1 MSKNNVVKLTGRDTI
16 SDPLTELL
24 RTGAEQLIYQA
35 VEAELLEL
43 LAEHSERRT
52 KDGTAGVVRN
62 GHLPARELQT
72 GLGPV
77 TVQIPKVRAKTGE
90 PVTFHSVLVPPYVR
104 KTRSL
109 EAALPWLYLKGISSG
124 EMGEALKVLV
134 GPEATGLSASTVSR
148 LKQAWAQE
156 YRSWCD
162 DRLDKDRWVYVWA
175 DGVYSGLR
183 AEQTKLCALVVIG
196 VNERGEKHFLAIED
210 GVREST
216 QSWREVLL
224 KLKSRGMSAPELAIG
239 DGAMGFWAALEEAYP
254 ETRQQRCWM
263 HKTMNVLNCL
273 PKSAQPKAKQ
283 ALHNIWQAETQ
294 ADAEKAFDLFIK
306 TYEPKYPKAA
316 VCLHKDRE
324 ELMAFYNFPA
334 QHWQSIR
341 TSNPIESTFGTIRHR
356 TKRSKGCLS
365 RDGMLHMMF
374 KLGLCAEKKWRR
386 LRGFDYLA
394 KVVVGIKFKDGVE
407 VTEVDQ
413 VAA

>member
-16 SDPLTELL
+16 IDPLTELL

-52 KDGTAGVVRN
+52 EDGKAGVVRN
-62 GHLPARELQT
+62 GHLPERELQT
-72 GLGPV
+72 GFGPV

-90 PVTFHSVLVPPYVR
+90 PVTFQSALVPPYVR

-148 LKQAWAQE
+148 LKQVWAQE
-156 YRSWCD
+156 YRSWCEE
-162 DRLDKDRWVYVWA
+162 RLDKDRWVYVWA

-196 VNERGEKHFLAIED
+196 VNERGEKRFLAIED

-224 KLKSRGMSAPELAIG
+224 KLKSRGMNVPELAIG
-239 DGAMGFWAALEEAYP
+239 DGAMGFWAALEEVYP

-283 ALHNIWQAETQ
+283 ALHTIWQAETQ

-306 TYEPKYPKAA
+306 TYEPKYPKAT

-324 ELMAFYNFPA
+324 ELMAFYDFPA

-374 KLGLCAEKKWRR
+374 KLGQCAEKKWRR

-394 KVVVGIKFKDGVE
+394 KVVTGIRFKACVE
-407 VTEVDQ
+407 VSEFGQ